1 MSLEASSAK
10 LLESLGA
17 RIISGEMP
25 PGMKLT
31 EASLAKQL
39 GVSRA
44 PLREALLKLE
54 ERQLIERV
62 PFSGMRVAVLSPNTI
77 FELFEIREVLEG
89 LACRKAAGV
98 ITDAEV
104 GALRAML
111 RDRAAEVARLGGQ
124 DTRKLSAIG
133 GFHSEIARIAGNAEL
148 YRMLRREVWQ
158 FLRVNYQIWSR
169 TSARLDEAMSEHER
183 IVDALEARDGALAEL
198 LMCRHIA
205 KARSGLM
212 AGYDQHTGKS

>member
-25 PGMKLT
+25 PGTKLT
-31 EASLAKQL
+31 EASLARQL

-104 GALRAML
+104 GA
-111 RDRAAEVARLGGQ
+111 
-124 DTRKLSAIG
+124 
-133 GFHSEIARIAGNAEL
+133 
-148 YRMLRREVWQ
+148 
-158 FLRVNYQIWSR
+158 
-169 TSARLDEAMSEHER
+169 
-183 IVDALEARDGALAEL
+183 
-198 LMCRHIA
+198 
-205 KARSGLM
+205 
-212 AGYDQHTGKS
+212 